1 MKRLKIGVVCE
12 GPTDFHAISLFMEP
26 ALAAVGIEAVF
37 IPIQPDMGRTLPE
50 GGWGNVEAW
59 LKNNPPLIRV
69 RQHFDGGMFGI
80 MSAQAC
86 DVLLIQM
93 DSDILDDPR
102 FKTRMGKVYGFGIP
116 EENDSGRRG
125 ALIVQ
130 ILELW
135 SKLDEL
141 TKVDKRR
148 HVFAPAVEATEAWC
162 IAAYDVK
169 HPEPEK
175 LKGEPLAQAFMTAL
189 NGSEGRPPMEYSTID
204 KNVDRRRRFCET
216 HNGGHARVVDR
227 CPHFGRAVEAI
238 ATLAKQPR

>member
-1 MKRLKIGVVCE
+1 
-12 GPTDFHAISLFMEP
+12 MEP

-86 DVLLIQM
+86 DILLIQM
-93 DSDILDDPR
+93 DSDILDDPM

-148 HVFAPAVEATEAWC
+148 HVFAPAVEVRGVC
-162 IAAYDVK
+162 IAAYDVET
-169 HPEPEK
+169 PGTEK
-175 LKGEPLAQAFMTAL
+175 LRANRLL
-189 NGSEGRPPMEYSTID
+189 
-204 KNVDRRRRFCET
+204 RRS
-216 HNGGHARVVDR
+216 D
-227 CPHFGRAVEAI
+227 CPHGRKDARSWN
-238 ATLAKQPR
+238 TPPLTRT